1 MKTFSVLTI
10 VFCLS
15 FSIYQGCK
23 KEPAK
28 QPNYCFSQNFIP
40 HDSVV
45 IFAATSLV
53 GDCTC
58 PDTMKYVYKG
68 KIAVIKNVNL
78 FFEAV
83 IISKTPL
90 STVYSSSTTK
100 PCLFT
105 RQSLASALQ

>member
-1 MKTFSVLTI
+1 MKTFSIIAILFALTFS
-10 VFCLS
+10 VFNCR
-15 FSIYQGCK
+15 
-23 KEPAK
+23 KEQNK
-28 QPNYCFSQNFIP
+28 LPNYCFSQGFIP
-40 HDSVV
+40 SDSVV
-45 IFAATSLV
+45 IFAATSLA
-53 GDCTC
+53 GNCIC
-58 PDTMKYVYKG
+58 PDTMKYIYKG